1 MRPVLADAL
10 RSEPEIAAT
19 LRTVFA
25 GACAVEASMTDV
37 SESGWVAT
45 LQFVDLQWCVYVDV
59 ALAKRCGISLTASSG
74 SEALV
79 CHLGLTKAMAWP
91 SVCHLLGGC

>member
-1 MRPVLADAL
+1 MADAL

-25 GACAVEASMTDV
+25 GACAVEASITDV

-45 LQFVDLQWCVYVDV
+45 LQFVDLQDCN
-59 ALAKRCGISLTASSG
+59 G
-74 SEALV
+74 V
-79 CHLGLTKAMAWP
+79 CM
-91 SVCHLLGGC
+91 

>member
-25 GACAVEASMTDV
+25 GACAVEASITDV

-45 LQFVDLQWCVYVDV
+45 LQFVDLQDCN
-59 ALAKRCGISLTASSG
+59 G
-74 SEALV
+74 V
-79 CHLGLTKAMAWP
+79 CM
-91 SVCHLLGGC
+91 